1 MPVRGEKPTEEKIV
15 ADKSVHEGVSP
26 EVLELAGI
34 GAEYLRLKKNEA
46 KLKKDIEGKNKL
58 IKEKLDKPEVYD
70 LNGKHKE
77 LYAPLGDGVNEIF
90 FQLQC
95 RESVKTVPN
104 IIELVRKKLG
114 ATAESYIMKVEVLH
128 DTALQ
133 SLLNSNL
140 ITDAD
145 ILEWTTTSETYA
157 LNVKVNKKKG

>member
-1 MPVRGEKPTEEKIV
+1 
-15 ADKSVHEGVSP
+15 
-26 EVLELAGI
+26 
-34 GAEYLRLKKNEA
+34 
-46 KLKKDIEGKNKL
+46 
-58 IKEKLDKPEVYD
+58 VYE